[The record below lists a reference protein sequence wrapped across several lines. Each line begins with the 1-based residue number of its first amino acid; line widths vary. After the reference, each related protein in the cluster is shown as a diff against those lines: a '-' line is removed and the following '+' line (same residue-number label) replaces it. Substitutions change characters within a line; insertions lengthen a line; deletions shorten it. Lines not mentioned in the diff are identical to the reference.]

1 MIDKK
6 LYEAI
11 NENNKK
17 EHAKYVKNQKR
28 KNIIGTISIIIG
40 ILACVSL
47 VLVLGGVIHQETQK
61 AVKKCVKMGYTI
73 DKCVRDAR

>member
-17 EHAKYVKNQKR
+17 EHTKYVKSEKR
-28 KNIIGTISIIIG
+28 KEIISTISIIIG
-40 ILACVSL
+40 ILAISSL
-47 VLVLGGVIHQETQK
+47 VLVLGSVIHQETQK

-73 DKCVRDAR
+73 DKCVKDAR

>member
-6 LYEAI
+6 LYNAI

-17 EHAKYVKNQKR
+17 EHAKYIKNKKR
-28 KNIIGTISIIIG
+28 KGIFDTIFIIIG

-47 VLVLGGVIHQETQK
+47 VLVLGNAISHQSK
-61 AVKKCVKMGYTI
+61 NAVKKCVKMGYTI

>member
-17 EHAKYVKNQKR
+17 EHLKYVKQQKR
-28 KNIIGTISIIIG
+28 KGIFDTIFIIIG
-40 ILACVSL
+40 ILACISL
-47 VLVLGGVIHQETQK
+47 VLVLGNAISRQSK
-61 AVKKCVKMGYTI
+61 NAVKKCVKMGYTI
-73 DKCVRDAR
+73 DKCVRDAQ